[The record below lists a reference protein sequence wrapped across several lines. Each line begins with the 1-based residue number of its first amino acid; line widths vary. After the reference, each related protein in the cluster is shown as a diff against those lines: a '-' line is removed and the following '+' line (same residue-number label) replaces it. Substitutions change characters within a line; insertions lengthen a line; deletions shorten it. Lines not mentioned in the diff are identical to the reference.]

1 MLPQLQVHS
10 LGCFRRPKGCAP
22 IKRATQQQTRAC
34 ASNGSNGS
42 TSNGSTSNGATSNGN
57 GASPTRLEADKND
70 RRFVKWAKMS
80 LSELGQ
86 LSLTEELEAARAQ
99 QEFSRDPNRVPKVQ
113 NKASLLQHHYL
124 ACT

>member
-10 LGCFRRPKGCAP
+10 LGCFKRPKGCGP
-22 IKRATQQQTRAC
+22 IKRASQQQTRAS

-42 TSNGSTSNGATSNGN
+42 SSNGSTSNGN
-57 GASPTRLEADKND
+57 GASPTRSEADKND

-113 NKASLLQHHYL
+113 NKASLLQHHL
-124 ACT
+124 VACTCEL